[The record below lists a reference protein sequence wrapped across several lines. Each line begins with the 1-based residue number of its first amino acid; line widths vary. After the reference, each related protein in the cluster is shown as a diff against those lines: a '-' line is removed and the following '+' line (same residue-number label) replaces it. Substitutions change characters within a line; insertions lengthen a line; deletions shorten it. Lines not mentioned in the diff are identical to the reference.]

1 MVKVKRFTAT
11 WCGPCKVLAPVFAEL
26 ESEITGASFE
36 TIDVDQNKEETMK
49 YMVTSVPTVVIEKD
63 GEMVQRYT
71 GVQPKSV
78 YVTRINSL
86 I

>member
-11 WCGPCKVLAPVFAEL
+11 WCGPCKVLAPIFAEL
-26 ESEITGASFE
+26 ESEIQGVTFE
-36 TIDVDQNKEETMK
+36 TIDVDQNREETAN

-63 GEMVQRYT
+63 GQLVQRYT
-71 GVQPKSV
+71 GVQPKST
-78 YVTRINSL
+78 YALKIKSL

>member
-1 MVKVKRFTAT
+1 MIKVKRFTAS
-11 WCGPCKVLAPVFAEL
+11 WCSPCKILAPVFAEL
-26 ESEITGASFE
+26 ESEISEATFE

-71 GVQPKSV
+71 GVQPKSI
-78 YVTRINSL
+78 YALKIKSL
-86 I
+86 K

>member
-11 WCGPCKVLAPVFAEL
+11 WCGPCKVLAPIFAQL
-26 ESEITGASFE
+26 ESETEGVMFE
-36 TIDVDQNKEETMK
+36 TIDVDQNKEETMN

-63 GEMVQRYT
+63 GQMVQRYT
-71 GVQPKSV
+71 GVQPKST
-78 YVTRINSL
+78 YVLKIKSL